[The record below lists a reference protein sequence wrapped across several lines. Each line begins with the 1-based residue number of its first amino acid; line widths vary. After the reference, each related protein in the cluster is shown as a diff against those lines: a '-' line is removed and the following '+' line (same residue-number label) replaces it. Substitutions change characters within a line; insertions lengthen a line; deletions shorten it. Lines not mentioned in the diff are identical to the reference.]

1 MLDYCPKQ
9 GKQNS
14 QHKAHARRATRTRAP
29 SAKRRTPTP
38 RSGTNHRATRRYN
51 LAYTRLHDLVA
62 KASSKS
68 HSAFLRP
75 LGSRFTGTSATYPD
89 GLPRLTVPPR
99 AFNVSGAL
107 PANRILTAKFASQ
120 SMDRL
125 QAPQLNTH
133 SLRGS
138 LAFATPQHAPTRTHI
153 QPFCP
158 PSTSRETRTHTP
170 NRAAHFEC
178 AMSTYSLT
186 LPQYLPS
193 RDSCELGLLKP
204 RHKTRVQRL
213 PILSRLPP
221 IVGRFPSRPLTR
233 CRGPR

>member
-1 MLDYCPKQ
+1 M
-9 GKQNS
+9 
-14 QHKAHARRATRTRAP
+14 AETR
-29 SAKRRTPTP
+29 KREKPTP
-38 RSGTNHRATRRYN
+38 RPPEQRRGSPNRQEHGPQRTAEESNLTHNHVSEPISSRTQQPRWITVQNGETKQPSSTRGAQQEPAHHPPNVGHQRPTGGTNHRATRRYN

-107 PANRILTAKFASQ
+107 PATRILTAKFASQ

-133 SLRGS
+133 PLRGS
-138 LAFATPQHAPTRTHI
+138 LAFATPQHAPTRTRI
-153 QPFCP
+153 QLF
-158 PSTSRETRTHTP
+158 R
-170 NRAAHFEC
+170 F
-178 AMSTYSLT
+178 
-186 LPQYLPS
+186 PQYQS
-193 RDSCELGLLKP
+193 RDSNSHAQPG
-204 RHKTRVQRL
+204 TR
-213 PILSRLPP
+213 
-221 IVGRFPSRPLTR
+221 F
-233 CRGPR
+233 

>member
-14 QHKAHARRATRTRAP
+14 QQARVARNKNPRTNHQTQDT
-29 SAKRRTPTP
+29 KRPTG
-38 RSGTNHRATRRYN
+38 GTNHRATRRYN

-62 KASSKS
+62 KASSKP
-68 HSAFLRP
+68 HGVFLRP

-107 PANRILTAKFASQ
+107 PATRILTAKFASQ

-138 LAFATPQHAPTRTHI
+138 LAFVTPQHAPTRPYSTVL
-153 QPFCP
+153 FP
-158 PSTSRETRTHTP
+158 PVPVARLELAHPTEHPLLIDTPIASTTRFL
-170 NRAAHFEC
+170 R
-178 AMSTYSLT
+178 
-186 LPQYLPS
+186 
-193 RDSCELGLLKP
+193 
-204 RHKTRVQRL
+204 TRL
-213 PILSRLPP
+213 A
-221 IVGRFPSRPLTR
+221 
-233 CRGPR
+233 

>member
-1 MLDYCPKQ
+1 MLDYCPKE

-14 QHKAHARRATRTRAP
+14 QQARVARNKTRAP
-29 SAKRRTPTP
+29 ATKARHQRPT
-38 RSGTNHRATRRYN
+38 GDTNHRATRRYN

-62 KASSKS
+62 KVSSKS
-68 HSAFLRP
+68 HSAFLHP

-107 PANRILTAKFASQ
+107 PATRILTAKFASQ

-138 LAFATPQHAPTRTHI
+138 LAFATPQHAPTRSY
-153 QPFCP
+153 
-158 PSTSRETRTHTP
+158 STVLS
-170 NRAAHFEC
+170 
-178 AMSTYSLT
+178 
-186 LPQYLPS
+186 PQYQS
-193 RDSCELGLLKP
+193 RDLNSHAQPG
-204 RHKTRVQRL
+204 TR
-213 PILSRLPP
+213 
-221 IVGRFPSRPLTR
+221 F
-233 CRGPR
+233 

>member
-1 MLDYCPKQ
+1 MLDYCPKE
-9 GKQNS
+9 GKQT
-14 QHKAHARRATRTRAP
+14 RRTRTTSQDAQQEP
-29 SAKRRTPTP
+29 AHQPPQENAP

-51 LAYTRLHDLVA
+51 LAYTRLHNLVA

-89 GLPRLTVPPR
+89 GLPRLTAPPR

-107 PANRILTAKFASQ
+107 PATRILTAKFASQ

-138 LAFATPQHAPTRTHI
+138 LAFATPQHAPNNLPLFTCFASPVPVARLELARPTGHPLLIDTPIASTTR
-153 QPFCP
+153 FL
-158 PSTSRETRTHTP
+158 RTRL
-170 NRAAHFEC
+170 A
-178 AMSTYSLT
+178 
-186 LPQYLPS
+186 
-193 RDSCELGLLKP
+193 
-204 RHKTRVQRL
+204 
-213 PILSRLPP
+213 
-221 IVGRFPSRPLTR
+221 
-233 CRGPR
+233 

>member
-14 QHKAHARRATRTRAP
+14 KHKAHARRAT
-29 SAKRRTPTP
+29 KPTHHP
-38 RSGTNHRATRRYN
+38 PHVGHQRPTGGTNHRATRRYN

-107 PANRILTAKFASQ
+107 PATRILTAKFASQ

-138 LAFATPQHAPTRTHI
+138 LAFATPQHAPTRPYSTVL
-153 QPFCP
+153 FP
-158 PSTSRETRTHTP
+158 PVPVVGLEPTRPTG
-170 NRAAHFEC
+170 RRILSALC
-178 AMSTYSLT
+178 
-186 LPQYLPS
+186 
-193 RDSCELGLLKP
+193 
-204 RHKTRVQRL
+204 L
-213 PILSRLPP
+213 PI
-221 IVGRFPSRPLTR
+221 PSDWQKKKTVK
-233 CRGPR
+233 